1 MKAGKWNTFV
11 VPFNMDIPA
20 GWEVKELT
28 GSTVNG
34 DNITLNFSDA
44 SAIEAG
50 VPYMVRV
57 ASDISEIEVE
67 NVNVTTTLNNASTGD
82 IEFVGV
88 YESGN
93 VPVGTFFI
101 SDNKFY
107 HATGASNTI
116 KAFRA
121 YLQPKDGA
129 NINAVG
135 YSFDDVDATFIEG
148 VESAETAVPVAVYG
162 ADGALRAGLQK
173 GLNIVKMSDGKVK
186 KVFVK

>member
-1 MKAGKWNTFV
+1 MAK
-11 VPFNMDIPA
+11 PE
-20 GWEVKELT
+20 GWEVKKLA
-28 GSTVNG
+28 GSTMNG

-57 ASDISEIEVE
+57 ASDVSKIEVE
-67 NVNVTTTLNNASTGD
+67 NVTVNTELVNVETNNID
-82 IEFVGV
+82 FVGV

-93 VPVGTFFI
+93 VPTGSFFI
-101 SDNKFY
+101 SGNKFY
-107 HATGASNTI
+107 RAADNTNAM

-121 YLQPKDGA
+121 YLQPKGGA
-129 NINAVG
+129 NIKAVG
-135 YSFDDVDATFIEG
+135 YSFDDVDATF
-148 VESAETAVPVAVYG
+148 VEDVEDAMTAEPVAVYG
-162 ADGALRAGLQK
+162 ADGALRTGLQK